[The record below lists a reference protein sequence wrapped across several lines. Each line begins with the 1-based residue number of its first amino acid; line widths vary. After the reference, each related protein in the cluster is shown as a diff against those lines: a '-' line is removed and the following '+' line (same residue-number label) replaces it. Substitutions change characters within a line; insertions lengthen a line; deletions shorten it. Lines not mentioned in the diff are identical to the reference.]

1 MSDGKHVFT
10 FLYVYRHVYVG
21 VYPSPT
27 RIYVFLITSNHAS
40 DLQIT
45 LQACIS

>member
-1 MSDGKHVFT
+1 VSDGKHVFA

-21 VYPSPT
+21 VYPSST
-27 RIYVFLITSNHAS
+27 RIYVLLSAFNHAS

-45 LQACIS
+45 L